1 MVWQVLKA
9 FGKLRSEVISQFIP
23 RDECGELD
31 PAVINGKFPAEWPES
46 PQTRTDRKARVDTCR
61 KTLVGFFGVP
71 KEGFLRKR
79 ALPTRSGGRG
89 SCVCRNVRHAPR
101 SALLAQTWGAALV

>member
-1 MVWQVLKA
+1 MVWQALKA
-9 FGKLRSEVISQFIP
+9 FGKLRSVVIFQFIP

-46 PQTRTDRKARVDTCR
+46 PQTRTDRKACVDTCG

-71 KEGFLRKR
+71 KERLLKKGSAGWIQTLRTSG
-79 ALPTRSGGRG
+79 AL
-89 SCVCRNVRHAPR
+89 
-101 SALLAQTWGAALV
+101 SA